1 MSCPGE
7 PVASIA
13 LRYHGRRIVI
23 GALSPERDPRL
34 LDLCAH
40 HVAAMTP
47 PVGWLVEDERL
58 AAALAS
64 RP

>member
-1 MSCPGE
+1 MSCSDQ
-7 PVASIA
+7 PVASVA
-13 LRYHGRRIVI
+13 LRYQGRRIVI
-23 GALSPERDPRL
+23 GALMPERDPRL

-40 HVAAMTP
+40 HVGAMTP

-58 AAALAS
+58 ATALPG

>member
-1 MSCPGE
+1 M
-7 PVASIA
+7 ASVA
-13 LRYHGRRIVI
+13 LRYQGRRIVI
-23 GALSPERDPRL
+23 GALRPERDPRL

-58 AAALAS
+58 ATALAS